1 MARDRGLSRRALSGV
16 GQQEG
21 AVLHW
26 PGQWCFVEK
35 QAAGLGLEQ
44 GLVVEQRPGRRTRPG
59 AQRPP
64 VPGWVAAWGLERL
77 SETVVRSGHQ
87 LGKLT

>member
-1 MARDRGLSRRALSGV
+1 MAWESGLSRRALLGV
-16 GQQEG
+16 GQREG
-21 AVLHW
+21 AVSHW

-44 GLVVEQRPGRRTRPG
+44 GLVVEQRPGQWTRPG
-59 AQRPP
+59 ARRPP

-77 SETVVRSGHQ
+77 SEKVVWSGHQ